1 MAYAANKQLHFT
13 VLWVRL
19 GTALVLLDSTQQKAA
34 ILINIVTVV
43 TKCVSTPGPVHATS
57 YLFFMLVGFTVT
69 DDIIP
74 TMGRIIRGHV
84 IRCRR
89 FLPGHDVDIGIIL

>member
-34 ILINIVTVV
+34 ILINIVTLVII
-43 TKCVSTPGPVHATS
+43 KCVSTPGPLHATG
-57 YLFFMLVGFTVT
+57 YLLFF
-69 DDIIP
+69 
-74 TMGRIIRGHV
+74 
-84 IRCRR
+84 
-89 FLPGHDVDIGIIL
+89 LPQRK